1 MCSCVCVCA
10 RACGTFIST
19 HTRTHTHTHTHTHTR
34 KPGILALNSD
44 VVQSADTINVG
55 QKLRIPSEKDAR
67 RLALLGTESPACNY
81 AINPSFEEAA
91 DSYGLA
97 LACILLLT

>member
-1 MCSCVCVCA
+1 MY
-10 RACGTFIST
+10 I
-19 HTRTHTHTHTHTHTR
+19 HTHTHMR
-34 KPGILALNSD
+34 NPGILALNND
-44 VVQSADTINVG
+44 MVQSADTINVG

-97 LACILLLT
+97 LACILLLICHACILPLLT